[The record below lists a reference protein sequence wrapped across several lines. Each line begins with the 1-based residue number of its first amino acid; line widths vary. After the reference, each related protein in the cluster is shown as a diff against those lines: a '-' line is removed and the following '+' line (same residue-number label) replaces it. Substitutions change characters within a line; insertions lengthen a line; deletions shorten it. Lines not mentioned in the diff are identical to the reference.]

1 MPVTGTACNKKLQ
14 SPRAHGSANALRR
27 VPWRGRLTSAAAL
40 RSYVDRHG
48 RGVAA
53 VAVVRGLLDQLD
65 PVHPARS
72 TLEVKT
78 RRLLVAHGATDFV
91 REFPLEWNGR
101 TYRFDFAFPLEQ
113 TILETNG
120 RRWHDDARD
129 YEHDNEKWS
138 IPGRHGYRLVLAT
151 WEKVTR
157 TPDELLR
164 ELAATLAAR

>member
-1 MPVTGTACNKKLQ
+1 
-14 SPRAHGSANALRR
+14 
-27 VPWRGRLTSAAAL
+27 
-40 RSYVDRHG
+40 
-48 RGVAA
+48 
-53 VAVVRGLLDQLD
+53 
-65 PVHPARS
+65 
-72 TLEVKT
+72 
-78 RRLLVAHGATDFV
+78 V
-91 REFPLEWNGR
+91 REFPLEWHDR
-101 TYRFDFAFPLEQ
+101 THRFDFGFPIEK